1 MYILIVVLVFV
12 NISIRSYHNILH
24 HINLNYNY
32 TTLYCIILHY
42 IALYYIIL
50 NFNTLYYIILNY
62 ITLYYIHK
70 TTLYYTTLSY
80 IFNLYYI
87 ICWYSRIGIRRK
99 FKGSPAKLGWYNH
112 GFLGVASS
120 ETASWPMYNR
130 YSTYERSCKWLSWGV
145 YPLTNWDAHPSAWV
159 WLRGQLAWMRLCKI
173 CYI

>member
-1 MYILIVVLVFV
+1 
-12 NISIRSYHNILH
+12 
-24 HINLNYNY
+24 
-32 TTLYCIILHY
+32 
-42 IALYYIIL
+42 
-50 NFNTLYYIILNY
+50 LYYIILNY

-70 TTLYYTTLSY
+70 NTLCYTTLSY

-130 YSTYERSCKWLSWGV
+130 YSTYERSCKWLSCGV
-145 YPLTNWDAHPSAWV
+145 YPLTNWDAHPVVHGSGYVVNWPQLFVDTDHVQICIWV
-159 WLRGQLAWMRLCKI
+159 CPWMRLCKI